1 MVLFLSQVS
10 FGQPNQIDNWSF
22 VEQVYSALN
31 EDDTRLWMAT
41 SGGVFQYTGG
51 EYKKYQ
57 SSEGLGGV
65 DIRDVVKT
73 ASGQIIA
80 ITEQGVISEYQA
92 STDDFRIQHQNFAN
106 GVRQVLPQGLLAMGS
121 YLVVGFNRELS
132 IFDIA
137 KNRSIYTLTRFQNTF
152 LKESPLQGLAI
163 KSSETRD
170 TLFAYTENEVY
181 WTLVNTS
188 NVDQSVNAEGDFINM
203 ADPNIWTLMSS
214 SDSNEFSPTRSPFE
228 ENQTSDSAEVWSV
241 GGLEFP
247 IPPTQ
252 VPQTVAVEF
261 DSKIWVM
268 GQSSTIQSWDQS
280 NWQSTILQ
288 GMPFQYLNEV
298 AANLGNQVFI
308 TSLTDDTSGLVG
320 VDFYQLYNESDWIYQ
335 GRDELFGDGPATS
348 RFNVKSLVLDQSGVF
363 NGGWG
368 GGVSYLANGQ
378 STTGFSLGLS
388 DGNTSPCLELSGNFN
403 TVVLGAEYI
412 EWLDEIALL
421 VLDMNG
427 GTRVVFRNSANE
439 YDCFS
444 LNRGDIFTRSI
455 YAVDESVLILT
466 PTELLRV
473 EFGDTPSNRN
483 PDIQTLT
490 STTHLG
496 RKISVKQDQRDRI
509 WVLSDVGLSL
519 YCTNNDDSGLCP
531 ESVVDSLLLLTGSL
545 NLPDVDY
552 TTLEVDSYGN
562 LWMGSEAGLTKV
574 SASKGQLSS
583 QDVQTWN
590 SISGLADNRVVDL
603 SINTASGSI
612 WVAHKSSLSRLNSDA
627 RVQPS
632 SDLTQED
639 PFIYPSPFVLG
650 KHEQATIVNIPNESE
665 VLILNSSRSIVKEFN
680 EFDIQGGFIYWDG
693 KNSRGRFIASGVYYL
708 MVKEPGGKSHL
719 KKFIVI

>member
-137 KNRSIYTLTRFQNTF
+137 KNRSIYTWTRFQNTF

-214 SDSNEFSPTRSPFE
+214 SDSNEFSPTQSPFE

-280 NWQSTILQ
+280 NWQATILQ

-363 NGGWG
+363 TGGWG
-368 GGVSYLANGQ
+368 GGVSYLTNGQ
-378 STTGFSLGLS
+378 ATTDFSLGLS
-388 DGNTSPCLELSGNFN
+388 DGNTSPCLELSGNF
-403 TVVLGAEYI
+403 
-412 EWLDEIALL
+412 
-421 VLDMNG
+421 
-427 GTRVVFRNSANE
+427 
-439 YDCFS
+439 
-444 LNRGDIFTRSI
+444 
-455 YAVDESVLILT
+455 
-466 PTELLRV
+466 
-473 EFGDTPSNRN
+473 
-483 PDIQTLT
+483 
-490 STTHLG
+490 
-496 RKISVKQDQRDRI
+496 
-509 WVLSDVGLSL
+509 LSL
-519 YCTNNDDSGLCP
+519 
-531 ESVVDSLLLLTGSL
+531 
-545 NLPDVDY
+545 
-552 TTLEVDSYGN
+552 
-562 LWMGSEAGLTKV
+562 
-574 SASKGQLSS
+574 
-583 QDVQTWN
+583 
-590 SISGLADNRVVDL
+590 IH
-603 SINTASGSI
+603 I
-612 WVAHKSSLSRLNSDA
+612 
-627 RVQPS
+627 
-632 SDLTQED
+632 
-639 PFIYPSPFVLG
+639 
-650 KHEQATIVNIPNESE
+650 
-665 VLILNSSRSIVKEFN
+665 
-680 EFDIQGGFIYWDG
+680 
-693 KNSRGRFIASGVYYL
+693 
-708 MVKEPGGKSHL
+708 
-719 KKFIVI
+719 